1 MRHWC
6 VDIQCV
12 ILIAEIIACLT
23 CAQAERK
30 EMFKFPVIDSLYC
43 GILTFIS
50 SPCHQSLLESFN
62 KVKAA
67 EEAVIEK
74 KYGSMDPVERFRA
87 ERSAAAGKAMW
98 AERKERAGKEV
109 V

>member
-1 MRHWC
+1 M
-6 VDIQCV
+6 
-12 ILIAEIIACLT
+12 
-23 CAQAERK
+23 
-30 EMFKFPVIDSLYC
+30 
-43 GILTFIS
+43 IS
-50 SPCHQSLLESFN
+50 SPCDQSLLESFN

-109 V
+109 MTPLYGALQSIMPRPFAGCRAAGYRLVDEGVRNGTLHAAIHERQ

>member
-1 MRHWC
+1 M
-6 VDIQCV
+6 
-12 ILIAEIIACLT
+12 LML
-23 CAQAERK
+23 
-30 EMFKFPVIDSLYC
+30 M
-43 GILTFIS
+43 S
-50 SPCHQSLLESFN
+50 SSCHQSLLESFN

-109 V
+109 SQCHFPVRKG